1 MAADNWLVEGVRS
14 PCIKTLECSLPA
26 FCSLL
31 WPFFFFIFLLLYIH
45 IYIRCILI
53 FIFILITILVNKS
66 FFFFLNLLLN

>member
-31 WPFFFFIFLLLYIH
+31 WPFFFFVLFLFFSFFFIIYTYIHSLYIN
-45 IYIRCILI
+45 ICLT
-53 FIFILITILVNKS
+53 TILVNIY
-66 FFFFLNLLLN
+66 FFTCY